1 MPRPELW
8 PGDIVWAEFA
18 PTVGR
23 EHSGRRPALVVA
35 NSTYLDLV
43 DELAIVV
50 PLTTHDRGWE
60 NHIEVGADLPRR
72 SWAMTEQV
80 RTVDRRRLTG
90 LIAGAD
96 DETMDAVRVWLVDF
110 LDL

>member
-1 MPRPELW
+1 MPRPEFW

-23 EHSGRRPALVVA
+23 EQSGRRPALVISNLA
-35 NSTYLDLV
+35 YLEIV
-43 DELAIVV
+43 TELAVVV
-50 PLTTHDRGWE
+50 PLTTQDRGWD
-60 NHIEVGADLPRR
+60 NHVAVGAQLPRR

-80 RTVDRRRLTG
+80 RTIDRRRLG
-90 LIAGAD
+90 ELIAGAD
-96 DETMDAVRVWLVDF
+96 DETMDAIRVWLVDF

>member
-1 MPRPELW
+1 MPRPDLW
-8 PGDIVWAEFA
+8 PGDIVWADFV

-23 EHSGRRPALVVA
+23 ERSGRRPALVVA
-35 NSTYLDLV
+35 NGRYLDIV
-43 DELAIVV
+43 TELAIVV
-50 PLTTHDRGWE
+50 PLTTHDRGWD

-80 RTVDRRRLTG
+80 RAVDRRRLGG
-90 LIAGAD
+90 LLGGAD